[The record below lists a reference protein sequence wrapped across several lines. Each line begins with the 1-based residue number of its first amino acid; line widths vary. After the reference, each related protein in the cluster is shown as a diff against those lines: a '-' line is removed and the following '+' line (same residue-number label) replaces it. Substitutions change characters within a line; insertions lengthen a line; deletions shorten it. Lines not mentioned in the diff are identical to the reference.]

1 MSKMSMALSTKLGW
15 AEELACSAW
24 WGGVSYSIPWWC
36 RGHSQGNQSQ
46 TLLNSV
52 TDTPQRTIIIK
63 TCLHSFVLNIRKHFL
78 TWAGHSERQHSV
90 HPWRFFKSWT
100 GRAMSD
106 LPSNNP
112 SCSSR
117 FHQITCV
124 RPFQATFLWFYKI
137 WSLKWLPL
145 LPFPHGKIQAEC
157 PEEVKPAKEF
167 CDQPT
172 DSETLTLMVIKM
184 RVIYHQSYKN

>member
-1 MSKMSMALSTKLGW
+1 MSKMPMALSIRLRW

-46 TLLNSV
+46 TLLSSV

-63 TCLHSFVLNIRKHFL
+63 ICLHSFVLNILKHFL

-112 SCSSR
+112 PCSSR

-124 RPFQATFLWFYKI
+124 GPFQPTFLWFYKT
-137 WSLKWLPL
+137 WSLKWLPSSL
-145 LPFPHGKIQAEC
+145 SPWKNSGWMSWRSKASKRVLWSAYRQWDPH
-157 PEEVKPAKEF
+157 
-167 CDQPT
+167 T
-172 DSETLTLMVIKM
+172 DG
-184 RVIYHQSYKN
+184 H